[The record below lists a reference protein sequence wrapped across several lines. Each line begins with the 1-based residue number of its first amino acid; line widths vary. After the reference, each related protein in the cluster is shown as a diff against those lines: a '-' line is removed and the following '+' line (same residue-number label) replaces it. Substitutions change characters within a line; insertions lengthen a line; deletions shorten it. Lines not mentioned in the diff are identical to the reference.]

1 LSCFDCFIAAA
12 AKQTNR
18 LRYQTDAEVIFPALE
33 QLAHQFSV
41 GYNGVRADD
50 KILLLLEVKR

>member
-18 LRYQTDAEVIFPALE
+18 SRYQTDADFVFPALE

-41 GYNGVRADD
+41 DFNGVRADH
-50 KILLLLEVKR
+50 KMLLLLEVKR